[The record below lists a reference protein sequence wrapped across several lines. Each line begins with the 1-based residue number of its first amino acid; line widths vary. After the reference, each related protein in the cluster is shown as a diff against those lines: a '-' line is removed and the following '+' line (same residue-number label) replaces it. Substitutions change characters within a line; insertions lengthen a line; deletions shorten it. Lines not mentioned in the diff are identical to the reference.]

1 MSDPYKFLSGLGQ
14 THLIKCISILL
25 DNDEEMLRF
34 LFSHKDRALR
44 CASKNLIE
52 EASTFPIGE
61 QLKVRVALD
70 FWNRRGAA
78 RFADLLTEWEN
89 EDWIRFICAIIEF
102 FEITDDVITQ
112 IEKQH
117 EK

>member
-25 DNDEEMLRF
+25 DHDEEMLKF
-34 LFSHKDRALR
+34 IFSHKDRALR

-52 EASTFPIGE
+52 EASTFQIGE

-70 FWNRRGAA
+70 LWNRRGAA
-78 RFADLLTEWEN
+78 RLADLLTEWETD
-89 EDWIRFICAIIEF
+89 DWINFICTIVEF
-102 FEITDDVITQ
+102 YEITDDVITAL
-112 IEKQH
+112 EKRYEQ
-117 EK
+117 